1 MDVNSSAE
9 FINEVADGQK
19 IPCPSCNTINEPN
32 TRFCITCGTKLI
44 QPVKAE
50 EAVKEEAQEKVCF
63 CPECGEKLNEGA
75 MFCASCGT
83 KLIQYQEPEAA
94 NKEAASAFEEAKQ
107 PETQSAFEETK
118 QSEGPVAFEET
129 KQPEASKKVAFQ
141 MFAPPENVEDDEP
154 SPFAEGLPDWD
165 IVPPSIMVRRKRR

>member
-107 PETQSAFEETK
+107 PEGPGAFEE
-118 QSEGPVAFEET
+118 A
-129 KQPEASKKVAFQ
+129 KQPETPKKVAFQ